1 MAFIFSVEV
10 YLKLELNPNDG
21 RDKVVITSTRL
32 VLLLLLSGS
41 TVLERIFG
49 RLTHATFLSLI

>member
-10 YLKLELNPNDG
+10 YLKLELNPKDG
-21 RDKVVITSTRL
+21 RGKVVIASTRL
-32 VLLLLLSGS
+32 VLLLLSGY

-49 RLTHATFLSLI
+49 PLTHGTFLSFI